1 MDYFR
6 SFHISAAG
14 LAVEMLRM
22 ETAALNLANAN
33 STAAPGTQP
42 FQALDVIAAPDALG
56 PGVAAAGLRDASLKA
71 TVEPRA
77 AAPRMVYEPAH
88 PHANAEGF
96 VAYANVDVLSEM
108 VSMMRA
114 TRAYEA
120 NVKAINAAKAMAQ
133 QALEIGSGK

>member
-1 MDYFR
+1 MNYFR
-6 SFHISAAG
+6 SFEISAAG

-33 STAAPGTQP
+33 TTAAPGTEP
-42 FQALDVIAAPDALG
+42 FRALEVVT
-56 PGVAAAGLRDASLKA
+56 GVAGAGGPTDAPGLDRSGLHA
-71 TVEPRA
+71 SVEPKLC
-77 AAPRMVYEPAH
+77 APRMVYDPAH
-88 PHANAEGF
+88 PQADAEGF

-120 NVKAINAAKAMAQ
+120 NVKAVNAAKAMAQ
-133 QALEIGSGK
+133 HALDIGSDK

>member
-6 SFHISAAG
+6 SFQISSAG

-22 ETAALNLANAN
+22 QTAALNLANAN
-33 STAAPGTQP
+33 TTAPPGGEP
-42 FQALDVIAAPDALG
+42 FRALDVVAAPIGPL
-56 PGVAAAGLRDASLKA
+56 PGVEAQGLHPAALNA
-71 TVEPRA
+71 TLEPRLSP
-77 AAPRMVYEPAH
+77 PRMVYDPAH
-88 PHANAEGF
+88 PHADANGF
-96 VAYANVDVLSEM
+96 VAYANVDALSEM

-133 QALEIGSGK
+133 QALQIGSGK

>member
-6 SFHISAAG
+6 SSQISAAG

-22 ETAALNLANAN
+22 ETAALNLSNAN
-33 STAAPGTQP
+33 STAAPGTEP
-42 FQALDVIAAPDALG
+42 FRALDVVTNSVGFPDAG
-56 PGVAAAGLRDASLKA
+56 SAKNAMAGA
-71 TVEPRA
+71 TLEPRLS
-77 AAPRMVYEPAH
+77 APRMVYDPAH
-88 PHANAEGF
+88 PHADEQGF
-96 VAYANVDVLSEM
+96 VAHANVDVLNEM

-133 QALEIGSGK
+133 QALEIGSSK

>member
-6 SFHISAAG
+6 SFAISAAG

-33 STAAPGTQP
+33 SSVAPGAEP
-42 FQALDVIAAPDALG
+42 FRALEVIAPPAGIAQN
-56 PGVAAAGLRDASLKA
+56 AAASDHGTTLNA
-71 TVEPRA
+71 TLEPRI

-96 VAYANVDVLSEM
+96 VSYANVDVLSEM

-120 NVKAINAAKAMAQ
+120 NIKAINAAKAMAQ
-133 QALEIGSGK
+133 RALEIGSGK